1 MVLRSLASP
10 AALTDPKRCA
20 SVVGV
25 AA

>member
-20 SVVGV
+20 SVVG
-25 AA
+25 